1 MALIGKIRNNMWLM
15 IILIGLALAAF
26 VIMDMTSGG
35 GGAPSPNQFDVGAVD
50 GDKIDWNEFQRM
62 EQILYSG
69 SEVNIYERRDY
80 LWNFFVNRE
89 LINDYADRLG
99 LNVGAEEL
107 MELQFGS
114 NLSPII
120 QQRFANPQTGQVDR
134 QTLNEFRQAINQNQ
148 LQPQQRQYWQQQERE
163 IMQNRTQT
171 KFVTLVA
178 KGMYTPTWMAE
189 REANLKSQQASFAYV
204 KVPFAEVSNS
214 EADVTEEDL
223 QTFLSNNKKRFYRE
237 EETRIAEFARMR
249 VLPTAQDSMQLREDM
264 TALLAEFKG
273 AENDSLFIEFN
284 EGRLSN
290 NYLNREQLN
299 PKIQEVAFE
308 LEVGD
313 TYGPYISQGNY
324 QAIKVLGKTT
334 IPDSVE
340 ARHIFRQMD
349 PNNPAS
355 ATNQKELLDSLKT
368 LIESGRGSFDSLA
381 MNNGQD
387 GSAAE
392 GGDLGYFT
400 AGSMLPSFEN
410 KTFYALEIGEL
421 SVFRSQAGLHL
432 VEVTDKKYDS
442 ETPGVKLGYLEQP
455 IIPSEETQ
463 NRLYEDALTLA
474 SENRDLE
481 SLRSAANENP
491 NLDLR
496 VSDPLAAND
505 YQINGIN
512 SVDAGRSIVKYL
524 FDNETAVDEIS
535 PDVFIVE
542 AQELFYNSEYIIVG
556 LKSIIPEGSPK
567 LEDVKSIVMPEVL
580 KEKKGQLLREAMK
593 NKDLNQLSA
602 SYSTPIDTVQGVGLN
617 ASRVPNLG
625 NEPSVVAALQ
635 GLSNGQ
641 TSSPIVGENGVYVL
655 QVTSKTEM
663 PMAGNISQIKSQK
676 SQEARQVARTRLLQA
691 MQEDAD
697 IRDERSKFY

>member
-35 GGAPSPNQFDVGAVD
+35 GGAPSANQFDVGAVD

-69 SEVNIYERRDY
+69 SDVNIYERRDY

-99 LNVGAEEL
+99 LNVGSEEL

-189 REANLKSQQASFAYV
+189 REANLQSQQASFAYV
-204 KVPFAEVSNS
+204 KVPFAEISNA
-214 EADVTEEDL
+214 EANVTEEDL
-223 QTFLSNNKKRFYRE
+223 QTFLSDHKKRFYRDK
-237 EETRIAEFARMR
+237 ETRIGEFARMR
-249 VLPTAQDSMQLREDM
+249 VLPTAKDSMQLREDM
-264 TALLAEFKG
+264 ENLLKEFKA

-290 NYLNREQLN
+290 NYLDKDQLN
-299 PKIQEVAFE
+299 PEIQDVAFE

-313 TYGPYISQGNY
+313 TYGPYITEGSY

-340 ARHIFRQMD
+340 ARHIFRQLNPED
-349 PNNPAS
+349 PNS
-355 ATNQKELLDSLKT
+355 EEREIVLLDSLKM
-368 LIESGRGSFDSLA
+368 LIESGRASFDSLA
-381 MNNGQD
+381 INNGQD

-400 AGSMLPSFEN
+400 AGAMLPSFEN
-410 KTFYALEIGEL
+410 QTFYELEVGEL
-421 SVFRSQAGLHL
+421 SVFKSQAGIHL
-432 VEVTDKKYDS
+432 VEVTDKKYDT
-442 ETPGVKLGYLEQP
+442 EMPGVKLGYLEQA
-455 IIPSEETQ
+455 IIPSEKTQ
-463 NRLYEDALTLA
+463 NRLYEDALTIA
-474 SENRDLE
+474 SDNRDLE
-481 SLRSAANENP
+481 SLRAAAKENP
-491 NLDLR
+491 ELDLR
-496 VSDPLAAND
+496 TTDPLAAND
-505 YQINGIN
+505 YEVNGIS
-512 SVDAGRSIVKYL
+512 SVDAGRSLVKYL
-524 FDNETAVDEIS
+524 FENNTAVNEIS

-542 AQELFYNSEYIIVG
+542 AQEQFYNSEYIIVG
-556 LKSIIPEGSPK
+556 LKSIIPSGSPK
-567 LEDVKSIVMPEVL
+567 LEDVKSILMPEVL

-593 NKDLNQLSA
+593 NKDLNQIA
-602 SYSTPIDTVQGVGLN
+602 STYSTPIDTAQGIGLN
-617 ASRVPNLG
+617 ASSIPDLG

-635 GLSNGQ
+635 GLSEGE
-641 TSSPIVGENGVYVL
+641 TSSPVVGENGIYVI
-655 QVTSKTEM
+655 QVTSKTET
-663 PMAGNISQIKSQK
+663 PMGSNISQLKSQR
-676 SQEARQVARTRLLQA
+676 SQKARQAAQEKLLQA
-691 MQEDAD
+691 MQDNAD
-697 IRDERSKFY
+697 IRDDRSKFY